1 MDEEKEKRPLR
12 RLTQARREKFLE
24 VLGQTGNRRMAAEAI
39 GFEPRL
45 MDQRRQYDALLDRQ
59 WIKMLEQA
67 DRRLAGIE
75 GPFDPALGDRPVVV
89 VKRGSNG
96 RLMLQKAGEKRWS
109 RTVEDRFFATLAM
122 CGNIGASARAVGF
135 SQSCIDQRRRKWPDF
150 AQRLEETLD
159 DAEVEIEFRVAAE
172 IRGHRRAGVR
182 GDSHF
187 SNDGDRSGATAG
199 ESDCPP
205 PLDMDA
211 AMRFL
216 KWRQEKKAG
225 RGRRGRVPTPPSIE
239 AVTEKIVRR
248 VKAIKKHR
256 ERGGLPPAPT
266 GERD

>member
-1 MDEEKEKRPLR
+1 MNGEEGKRPLR

-24 VLGQTGNRRMAAEAI
+24 VLGETGNRRMAAEGI
-39 GFEPRL
+39 GFDPRL
-45 MDQRRQYDALLDRQ
+45 MDQRRRYDRLLDRE
-59 WIKMLEQA
+59 WIEALAKA

-75 GPFDPALGDRPVVV
+75 GPYDPALGDAPVVV

-109 RTVEDRFFATLAM
+109 RTVEDRFFATLGM

-150 AQRLEETLD
+150 ARRLEETLD

-172 IRGHRRAGVR
+172 VQGKRGAG
-182 GDSHF
+182 
-187 SNDGDRSGATAG
+187 DGQSAIEPG
-199 ESDCPP
+199 

-225 RGRRGRVPTPPSIE
+225 RGRRGRVPERPSIE
-239 AVTEKIVRR
+239 AVTEKIVKR
-248 VKAIKKHR
+248 VQAIKRHR
-256 ERGGLPPAPT
+256 ARGGLPPAPDG
-266 GERD
+266 GEEDA

>member
-1 MDEEKEKRPLR
+1 MDGEEKRRPLR

-45 MDQRRQYDALLDRQ
+45 MDQRRQYDPLLDRQ
-59 WIKMLEQA
+59 WIEMLEQA

-75 GPFDPALGDRPVVV
+75 GPFDPALGDMPVVV

-96 RLMLQKAGEKRWS
+96 RIMLQKAGEKRWS

-122 CGNIGASARAVGF
+122 CGNIAASARAVGF

-150 AQRLEETLD
+150 ARRMEEVLD
-159 DAEVEIEFRVAAE
+159 DAEVEIEFRMAAE
-172 IRGHRRAGVR
+172 VLRGRARGK

-187 SNDGDRSGATAG
+187 PQGGAGPELPAG

-205 PLDMDA
+205 PLDMDS

>member
-1 MDEEKEKRPLR
+1 MAGEKEKRPVR
-12 RLTQARREKFLE
+12 RLTQIRREKFLE
-24 VLGQTGNRRMAAEAI
+24 VLGRTGNRRMAAEAI

-59 WIKMLEQA
+59 WIEALEQA
-67 DRRLAGIE
+67 DRRLAGID
-75 GPFDPALGDRPVVV
+75 GPYDPALGDSPAVV

-109 RTVEDRFFATLAM
+109 RAVEDRFFATLAM

-172 IRGHRRAGVR
+172 VQGKRGR
-182 GDSHF
+182 GD
-187 SNDGDRSGATAG
+187 GQPAMGPG
-199 ESDCPP
+199 

-225 RGRRGRVPTPPSIE
+225 RGRRGRVPEPPSIE
-239 AVTEKIVRR
+239 AVTEKIVRK
-248 VKAIKKHR
+248 VEAIKRHR
-256 ERGGLPPAPT
+256 GRGGLPPAAEARE
-266 GERD
+266 GDGR

>member
-1 MDEEKEKRPLR
+1 MGGEKEKRPLR

-59 WIKMLEQA
+59 WIEALEQA
-67 DRRLAGIE
+67 DRRLAGID
-75 GPFDPALGDRPVVV
+75 GPYDPALGDAPVVV

-122 CGNIGASARAVGF
+122 YGNIGASARAVGF

-150 AQRLEETLD
+150 ARRLEETLD

-172 IRGHRRAGVR
+172 VRGKRAGI
-182 GDSHF
+182 
-187 SNDGDRSGATAG
+187 DGQPATEPG
-199 ESDCPP
+199 

-225 RGRRGRVPTPPSIE
+225 RGRRGRVPEPPSIE
-239 AVTEKIVRR
+239 AVTEKIVKRVEAIRR
-248 VKAIKKHR
+248 HR
-256 ERGGLPPAPT
+256 ARGGLPPVPGARE
-266 GERD
+266 GDA

>member
-1 MDEEKEKRPLR
+1 MDGEERKRPLR
-12 RLTQARREKFLE
+12 RLTQARRERFLE

-59 WIKMLEQA
+59 WIEALEQA
-67 DRRLAGIE
+67 DRRLAGID
-75 GPFDPALGDRPVVV
+75 GPYDPALGDMPVVV

-109 RTVEDRFFATLAM
+109 RAVEDRFFATLAM
-122 CGNIGASARAVGF
+122 CGNISASARAVGF

-150 AQRLEETLD
+150 ARRLEEVLE

-172 IRGHRRAGVR
+172 VR
-182 GDSHF
+182 GRR
-187 SNDGDRSGATAG
+187 GGAADAQSAVEPG
-199 ESDCPP
+199 

-225 RGRRGRVPTPPSIE
+225 RGRRGRVPEPPSIE

-248 VKAIKKHR
+248 VEAIRKHR
-256 ERGGLPPAPT
+256 ARGGLPPVPGARE
-266 GERD
+266 GDEV